1 MKLEKSKEW
10 WLAQARREAGEVV
23 GAGVLALDP
32 TPAEQSATVSE
43 GAGDTRIAFGRFVN
57 LWRRRLGYSVEKMA
71 DVADLEAS
79 ELLRIEDDVHFVPE
93 LRTVYKLSQ
102 TFDVSHQRL
111 LQLAGLSAANDDGF
125 KREAVRFAA
134 RSESIEKLTPE
145 ESSALEAFVL
155 FLSGRDSKR

>member
-57 LWRRRLGYSVEKMA
+57 LWRRRMKK
-71 DVADLEAS
+71 
-79 ELLRIEDDVHFVPE
+79 VH
-93 LRTVYKLSQ
+93 
-102 TFDVSHQRL
+102 
-111 LQLAGLSAANDDGF
+111 
-125 KREAVRFAA
+125 
-134 RSESIEKLTPE
+134 
-145 ESSALEAFVL
+145 
-155 FLSGRDSKR
+155 